1 MRSTTSLILAALAAL
16 TMSVGV
22 FAKTPAAAEDCAS
35 CHNKNGIS
43 DDEDIPIIAGTSAF
57 FLENQIFIFREDAR
71 PCVEDK
77 FGEEA
82 HKGIAEDHCD
92 LVKEMSENDITELAA
107 YFAEQ
112 PFESADQ
119 EVDEDLAGMGAQI
132 HEQRC
137 EKCHSDGGSLA
148 LDDAGILAGQWKT
161 YLVRTL
167 QNYKNGERWQPEK
180 MQPAIEA
187 LGEKDINAL
196 AEYYAREGKK

>member
-1 MRSTTSLILAALAAL
+1 MTAGEAQAEVDVVMAGTTGSNGRAHNDIAGIRCLAAGGVMAFHAVLRAL
-16 TMSVGV
+16 R
-22 FAKTPAAAEDCAS
+22 K
-35 CHNKNGIS
+35 S
-43 DDEDIPIIAGTSAF
+43 DIGKVVP
-57 FLENQIFIFREDAR
+57 
-71 PCVEDK
+71 
-77 FGEEA
+77 
-82 HKGIAEDHCD
+82 GIAEPI
-92 LVKEMSENDITELAA
+92 NDVFAA